1 MSVLIELWSTSYV
14 YEILTKNFPQLWA
27 KIDESETVCGILGLK
42 QGWNPRSLK
51 WKHGDLCIESVTTI
65 QPSHPLSSPSPPAP
79 NPSQHQGLFQ
89 WASSSHEV
97 ARVLGFQGGSCIA
110 IICVV
115 IFLDE
120 LTASLDFHFLSMSI
134 NLFYTMF

>member
-27 KIDESETVCGILGLK
+27 KIDEFETVCGILGLK

-51 WKHGDLCIESVTTI
+51 WKHGDFRIESVTTI

-79 NPSQHQGLFQ
+79 NPSQHQGLF
-89 WASSSHEV
+89 HEV
-97 ARVLGFQGGSCIA
+97 AKVL
-110 IICVV
+110 
-115 IFLDE
+115 
-120 LTASLDFHFLSMSI
+120 
-134 NLFYTMF
+134 